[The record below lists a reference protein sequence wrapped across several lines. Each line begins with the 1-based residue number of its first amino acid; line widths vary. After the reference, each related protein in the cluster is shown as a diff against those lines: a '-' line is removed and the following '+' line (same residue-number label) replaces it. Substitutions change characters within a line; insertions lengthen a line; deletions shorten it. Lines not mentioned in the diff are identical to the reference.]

1 MALDRLFNV
10 ARKEFSDHITSRRF
24 VIILALLLVIS
35 AIGMHTGIG
44 HYNDRLESYNQQLQ
58 QMEESDAM
66 VKVVGPYPGW
76 MPEKPSIM
84 LVFNAMMSYMTTLGG
99 VLAIAIGFDLVS
111 KEKETRSLKSLLSHP
126 VYRDEIINGKAL
138 GGIGALGF
146 AMVLALAI
154 SLAMLLV
161 FSIVPTLDEFAAIL
175 VFGAVSLGFLLAYF
189 AIALTMSTVA
199 KESGNA
205 LIYTLVIFFAVTTLL
220 PVLGMMAGDAF
231 AGDRPEPPQMA
242 PMPTPVG
249 RSVTGT
255 ASGGGYFVSSA
266 SQSVVHRV
274 SEGPVSEGPDPE
286 WQQYEEDMKAYVEK
300 RMLINDVTN
309 LLSPQTNYYKV
320 AMAVT
325 NPRIAV
331 MMNSPYST
339 KPMPEETPG
348 LAEALSQVWMN
359 IAALIVFPSVF
370 FAATYIKFMR
380 MDIR

>member
-1 MALDRLFNV
+1 MAAERLFTV

-231 AGDRPEPPQMA
+231 AGDRPEPPQTA

-255 ASGGGYFVSSA
+255 ASGGGYFTTSVSTKT
-266 SQSVVHRV
+266 VVHGGEV
-274 SEGPVSEGPDPE
+274 EVDPE
-286 WQQYEEDMKAYVEK
+286 WQQYEEDVKAYTEK

-309 LLSPQTNYYKV
+309 LISPQMNYYKV